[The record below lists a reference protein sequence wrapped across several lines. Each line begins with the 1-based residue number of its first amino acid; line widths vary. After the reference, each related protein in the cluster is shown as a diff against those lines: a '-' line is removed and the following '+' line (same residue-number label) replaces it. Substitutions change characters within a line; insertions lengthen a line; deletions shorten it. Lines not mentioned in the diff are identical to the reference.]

1 MTREDYV
8 AHRLGGLLYEAWTPS
23 QVQAIATLACEAM
36 DEWIRERI
44 ERAMTLPV
52 RRDHTVAEAIAYRDG
67 VDDVTS
73 SVARWK
79 NLWWEDE

>member
-8 AHRLGGLLYEAWTPS
+8 AHRLGGLLYEAWSPS

-44 ERAMTLPV
+44 EKAMTLPA
-52 RRDHTVAEAIAYRDG
+52 RRDHTVAEAFAYRDG
-67 VDDVTS
+67 IEDVTG
-73 SVARWK
+73 SVTE
-79 NLWWEDE
+79 WEKFWGVE

>member
-44 ERAMTLPV
+44 EKAMTLPA

-67 VDDVTS
+67 VEDVTS

>member
-8 AHRLGGLLYEAWTPS
+8 AHRLGGLLYEAWSPS

-44 ERAMTLPV
+44 EKAMTLPA
-52 RRDHTVAEAIAYRDG
+52 RKDHTVAEAFAYRDG
-67 VDDVTS
+67 IEDVTG
-73 SVARWK
+73 SVTE
-79 NLWWEDE
+79 WEKFWGVE